1 MKLGAH
7 LALGVLIQLL
17 RSRAQ
22 YLRCGIAAQD
32 LLHQLRASARRME
45 TEQKVSVKTMKETIR
60 SAGLATADLLEK
72 RDIEARYAEALTR
85 LDEAER
91 LKSQPKKRRH
101 IAEESSDDDDDGPM
115 IPEPT
120 GVEKSKVANKF
131 SAYAH
136 VDDEEPTGWLKSG
149 SAKTATTAPRPLVP

>member
-1 MKLGAH
+1 
-7 LALGVLIQLL
+7 
-17 RSRAQ
+17 
-22 YLRCGIAAQD
+22 
-32 LLHQLRASARRME
+32 ME
-45 TEQKVSVKTMKETIR
+45 TEQKVSLKTMKEIIR
-60 SAGLATADLLEK
+60 SAGLATADLFD
-72 RDIEARYAEALTR
+72 RADIEARYAEALTR

-120 GVEKSKVANKF
+120 DVKKSKVASKF

-136 VDDEEPTGWLKSG
+136 VEDEEPTGWLKSG

>member
-1 MKLGAH
+1 MD
-7 LALGVLIQLL
+7 
-17 RSRAQ
+17 
-22 YLRCGIAAQD
+22 AA
-32 LLHQLRASARRME
+32 APAAME
-45 TEQKVSVKTMKETIR
+45 AEPTKVSVKTMKETIR
-60 SAGLATADLLEK
+60 SAGLPTADLLEK

-91 LKSQPKKRRH
+91 LKNQPKKRRQ
-101 IAEESSDDDDDGPM
+101 IPESSDDDDDSPM

-120 GVEKSKVANKF
+120 GVKKSKVANKF

-136 VDDEEPTGWLKSG
+136 VEDEEPTGWLKSG

>member
-1 MKLGAH
+1 
-7 LALGVLIQLL
+7 
-17 RSRAQ
+17 
-22 YLRCGIAAQD
+22 
-32 LLHQLRASARRME
+32 ME

-101 IAEESSDDDDDGPM
+101 IAEESSDDDDDDGPM

-120 GVEKSKVANKF
+120 DVKKSKVASKF

-136 VDDEEPTGWLKSG
+136 VEDEEPTGWLKSG